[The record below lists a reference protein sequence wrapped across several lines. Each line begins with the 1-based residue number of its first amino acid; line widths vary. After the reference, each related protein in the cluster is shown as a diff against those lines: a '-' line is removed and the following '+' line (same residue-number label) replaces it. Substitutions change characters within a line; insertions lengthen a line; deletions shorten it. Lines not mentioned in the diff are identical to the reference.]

1 MTPDREPFYARWFR
15 LSAEEAR
22 LVITFGVLTAI
33 NAFAM
38 QISYVSSISGFL
50 KADGLDLI
58 WIVWMLDYALILLFA
73 AGQSLFIDR
82 FDRLQLLRGLALVF
96 AAAFALLYASLQL
109 GIDARWT
116 YAALY
121 LLAEQQWLL
130 FPLFF
135 WVLANDSVSVQ
146 QGKRMFPLMA
156 SWGLI
161 GNLLGLLLAAAS
173 PALLPRFGFDPTH
186 LLLLN
191 AALYLVAWWVP
202 GRLRP
207 LERTRRSNAPFKG
220 ALRGGVEFG
229 REVPAFKYLTWALL
243 ALMLVDTVAEFHFL
257 AVTDRVFQDQG
268 AYQAFYGG
276 YRVVTLLIAF
286 LVQTLIAARILAR
299 VPLPKVLSTQPFV
312 ALGSTLFLIVL
323 PGLAGAVAALFS
335 LRLVAETLFDSA
347 KKTLQGLVPE
357 ERRGRVS
364 LMLESVVISIGTMA
378 GSLVIG
384 LVTILSASGTRFPML
399 PAYAAVAVVAALG
412 AVVAVA
418 RMRATYDASLLN
430 WRLKRRQRGGGSVL
444 DKLL

>member
-15 LSAEEAR
+15 LSAREAR
-22 LVITFGVLTAI
+22 LVLTFGALTAI

-58 WIVWMLDYALILLFA
+58 WVVWLIDYALILLFA

-82 FDRLQLLRGLALVF
+82 FDRLRLLRALVLIF
-96 AAAFALLYASLQL
+96 AAAFGVLYATLQV

-161 GNLLGLLLAAAS
+161 GNLLGLLLAASA
-173 PALLPRFGFDPTH
+173 PALLPRLGFDPSH

-191 AALYLVAWWVP
+191 AALYLLAWFVP
-202 GRLRP
+202 ARLTPREP
-207 LERTRRSNAPFKG
+207 SR
-220 ALRGGVEFG
+220 RGGEPFREALLGGLEFV
-229 REVPAFKYLTWALL
+229 REVPAFRYLTWSLL
-243 ALMLVDTVAEFHFL
+243 ALMLIDTIVEFHFL
-257 AVTDRVFQDQG
+257 AVTDAVFVDQG
-268 AYQAFYGG
+268 AYQVFYGG
-276 YRVVTLLIAF
+276 YRIVTLLLAF
-286 LVQTLIAARILAR
+286 LVQAFVAQRILAR
-299 VPLPKVLSTQPFV
+299 VSLPKVLSTQPFV
-312 ALGSTLFLIVL
+312 ALGSMAFVIAL
-323 PGLAGAVAALFS
+323 PGLAGAVGAMFS
-335 LRLVAETLFDSA
+335 LRLVAETFFDSA
-347 KKTLQGLVPE
+347 KKSLQGLVPE

-364 LMLESVVISIGTMA
+364 LMLESVVISVGTMGGA
-378 GSLVIG
+378 LLIG
-384 LVTILSASGTRFPML
+384 AVTLLSASGARFPMM
-399 PAYAAVAVVAALG
+399 PVYAAVAVAAAIAAIVAS
-412 AVVAVA
+412 A

-430 WRLKRRQRGGGSVL
+430 WRLKRRQRTGGSVL

>member
-1 MTPDREPFYARWFR
+1 MRPEREPFYARWFR
-15 LSAEEAR
+15 LSGVEAR
-22 LVITFGVLTAI
+22 LVVTFGVLTAI

-82 FDRLQLLRGLALVF
+82 FDRIRLLRGLVLVF
-96 AAAFALLYASLQL
+96 AGAFVALYVSLQL
-109 GIDARWT
+109 GVDARWT

-156 SWGLI
+156 SWGLV
-161 GNLLGLLLAAAS
+161 GNLLGLGIAAAS
-173 PALLPRFGFDPTH
+173 PALLPRLGLDTAH
-186 LLLLN
+186 LLLVN
-191 AALYLVAWWVP
+191 AVLYLLAWFIP
-202 GRLRP
+202 ARLEP
-207 LERTRRSNAPFKG
+207 VERTRRGNEPFKD
-220 ALRGGVEFG
+220 ALLGGLEFV

-257 AVTDRVFQDQG
+257 AVTDRVFVDQA

-286 LVQTLIAARILAR
+286 LVQTFLAARLLAR
-299 VPLPKVLSTQPFV
+299 IPLPKVLSTQPFV
-312 ALGSTLFLIVL
+312 ALASMLLLVVL
-323 PGLAGAVAALFS
+323 PGLAGAAAALFS

-347 KKTLQGLVPE
+347 KKTLQGFVPE

-364 LMLESVVISIGTMA
+364 LMLESVVISVGTMA
-378 GSLVIG
+378 GSIVIG
-384 LVTILSASGTRFPML
+384 IVTIASASGARFPMM
-399 PAYAAVAVVAALG
+399 PAYAAIAFAAAVAAI
-412 AVVAVA
+412 VAAA

-430 WRLKRRQRGGGSVL
+430 WRLKRRQRAAGSVL